1 MLAPSIPAF
10 AASGHACSVGTLS
23 NGTTND
29 GTNEGV
35 FCADVSNST
44 NGSSVIVNMG
54 AEGICQNAFSSTSE
68 PVRCAN
74 VDITFALWTQGEE
87 IAAATMECGHNGT
100 LCSTGRT
107 TASIAISVP
116 LTACEQVW
124 TVVYAGST
132 VELPTTGAGVTL
144 GANLGS
150 GHITICP

>member
-1 MLAPSIPAF
+1 
-10 AASGHACSVGTLS
+10 
-23 NGTTND
+23 
-29 GTNEGV
+29 
-35 FCADVSNST
+35 
-44 NGSSVIVNMG
+44 VIVNTG

-68 PVRCAN
+68 PVQCAN

-87 IAAATMECGHNGT
+87 LGAWTMECGHNGT
-100 LCSTGRT
+100 TCSPTRT
-107 TASIAISVP
+107 TVSIEALVP

-132 VELPTTGAGVTL
+132 IELPHTAAEVTL